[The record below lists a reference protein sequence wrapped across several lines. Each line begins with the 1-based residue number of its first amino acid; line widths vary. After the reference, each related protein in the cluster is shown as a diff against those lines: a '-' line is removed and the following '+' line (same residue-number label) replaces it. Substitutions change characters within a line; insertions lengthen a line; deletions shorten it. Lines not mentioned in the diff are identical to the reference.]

1 MGNSWSDVWRWDGET
16 AFWGWRLVER
26 PGSSPDT
33 PQVETRLPDAVPDQR
48 GAPDGGQGHADAGR
62 HEGRRAHWSTF
73 AFGYGM
79 SAFGRPGG
87 EGWSTFRRPGGEGWS
102 TFAFGYGMS
111 TFGRPGGAH
120 GPEPGHAPHAVRQVG
135 CEVARQVAQH
145 PRVAGGL
152 ASGAGWAVGGWSRG
166 QAVVGGGRGEA
177 CEASRAKWA
186 AYSGGR
192 ASVANSAIAKG
203 SGGAGCVV
211 STSGMW
217 GVDAAQLP
225 AMRGPSSRMAPSTRS
240 GRPPAI
246 SSAM

>member
-62 HEGRRAHWSTF
+62 HEGRGAD
-73 AFGYGM
+73 
-79 SAFGRPGG
+79 
-87 EGWSTFRRPGGEGWS
+87 WS

-145 PRVAGGL
+145 LRVAGGF
-152 ASGAGWAVGGWSRG
+152 
-166 QAVVGGGRGEA
+166 
-177 CEASRAKWA
+177 
-186 AYSGGR
+186 
-192 ASVANSAIAKG
+192 
-203 SGGAGCVV
+203 
-211 STSGMW
+211 
-217 GVDAAQLP
+217 
-225 AMRGPSSRMAPSTRS
+225 
-240 GRPPAI
+240 
-246 SSAM
+246 

>member
-79 SAFGRPGG
+79 RAFGRPGG
-87 EGWSTFRRPGGEGWS
+87 EGWSTFRRPGGEGWR
-102 TFAFGYGMS
+102 TFAFGYGMR

-145 PRVAGGL
+145 LRVAGGF
-152 ASGAGWAVGGWSRG
+152 ACGAGWP
-166 QAVVGGGRGEA
+166 QAVVTP
-177 CEASRAKWA
+177 
-186 AYSGGR
+186 GR
-192 ASVANSAIAKG
+192 A
-203 SGGAGCVV
+203 GAGSWRTCARR
-211 STSGMW
+211 S
-217 GVDAAQLP
+217 
-225 AMRGPSSRMAPSTRS
+225 RGPPVR
-240 GRPPAI
+240 RPARRRRPA
-246 SSAM
+246 ARAAARVCRP